1 MVPNVLS
8 MPAKMGVK
16 LMDFREI
23 AKDIFNN
30 FFVIFA
36 CSVIWWYV
44 YLRFFGIE
52 VASLSDITALFIT
65 AVLTSF
71 ANIIFYSKR
80 EPTRLEMFIRHVI
93 HMIIVAAII
102 MAVASY
108 IGWVLWSVPIT
119 VVRFAGL
126 IVMVYITIYAI
137 LYHQSK
143 KVADTLN
150 EKLKE
155 RYGHRS

>member
-1 MVPNVLS
+1 
-8 MPAKMGVK
+8 
-16 LMDFREI
+16 MDFKRV
-23 AKDIFNN
+23 AKEIFNS

-36 CSVIWWYV
+36 CSILWWYA
-44 YLRFFGIE
+44 YLRLFGVGYAPLHD
-52 VASLSDITALFIT
+52 VAALFIT
-65 AVLTSF
+65 ALLTSC
-71 ANIIFYSKR
+71 AGIVLHSNR
-80 EPTRLEMFIRHVI
+80 EPKKFEMLVRHVA
-93 HMIIVAAII
+93 HMLIVAVII

-119 VVRFAGL
+119 VVRFVML
-126 IVMVYITIYAI
+126 IIGIYITTYAI
-137 LYHQSK
+137 LYYQSK